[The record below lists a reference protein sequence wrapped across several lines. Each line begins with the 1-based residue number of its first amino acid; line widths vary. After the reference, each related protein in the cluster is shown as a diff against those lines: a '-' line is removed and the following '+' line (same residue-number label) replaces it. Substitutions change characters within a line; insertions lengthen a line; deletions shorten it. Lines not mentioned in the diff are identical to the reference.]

1 MPGLTYQVLR
11 GLRSALKNTKLHI
24 KRVSSYH
31 GPHGF
36 AFVKPEKVSKTLLV
50 PAHIQRPP
58 YVSVHGNDP
67 HPNFIEIHSDQQID
81 SIRNSCSLA
90 RRILDLTS
98 QHLKVGITT
107 DELDKIVHNLCIDH
121 DAYPSPL
128 FYNNYPK
135 SVCTSVNNVACHG
148 IPDSRP
154 LQNGDIINI
163 DITVYINGYHGDV
176 SETYLIGDVDERGQ
190 QLVETARRA
199 LMEAINICKD
209 DVPFSEIGR
218 KVNDVVTAADFQV
231 IPDFC
236 GHGIGRYFHGLP
248 DIFHIDLG
256 CKTRM
261 KENMVFTIEPLVCE
275 GSPAIKVL
283 SDGWTAV
290 TRDFSRSAQFEH
302 CVRVTQHGAEILTQ

>member
-1 MPGLTYQVLR
+1 MSGLTYQVLR
-11 GLRSALKNTKLHI
+11 GLRSALKNTNLHI
-24 KRVSSYH
+24 KRVSSFH
-31 GPHGF
+31 GPHNF
-36 AFVKPEKVSKTLLV
+36 AFVKPEMISKTLLV

-67 HPNFIEIHSDQQID
+67 HPNYIEIHPDQEID

-90 RRILDLTS
+90 RKILDLTS
-98 QHLKVGITT
+98 KHLKVY
-107 DELDKIVHNLCIDH
+107 L
-121 DAYPSPL
+121 
-128 FYNNYPK
+128 
-135 SVCTSVNNVACHG
+135 
-148 IPDSRP
+148 
-154 LQNGDIINI
+154 
-163 DITVYINGYHGDV
+163 NGYHGDV
-176 SETYLIGDVDERGQ
+176 SETYLIGDVDERAKN
-190 QLVETARRA
+190 LVETTRRS
-199 LMEAINICKD
+199 LLEAIKICKD

-218 KVNDVVTAADFQV
+218 KINDVVTAADFQV

-248 DIFHIDLG
+248 DVFHIDLG

-275 GSPAIKVL
+275 GSSAIKIL

-290 TRDFSRSAQFEH
+290 TRDGSRSAQFEH